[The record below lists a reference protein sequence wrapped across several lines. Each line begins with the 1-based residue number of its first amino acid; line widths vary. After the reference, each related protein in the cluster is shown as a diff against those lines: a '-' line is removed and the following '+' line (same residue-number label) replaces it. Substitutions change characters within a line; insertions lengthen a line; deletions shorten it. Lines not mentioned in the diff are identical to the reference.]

1 MLTLKTAQ
9 IPTLEIE
16 LTDGECIHVLPATK
30 RLIETMGNVNTA
42 DMAVT
47 YRVLSKILSYNRE
60 GRAVT
65 EEDLSEVPF
74 PVLIEIMNAYTDFI
88 KGKVAGAKN

>member
-42 DMAVT
+42 DMAAPI
-47 YRVLSKILSYNRE
+47 R
-60 GRAVT
+60 
-65 EEDLSEVPF
+65 
-74 PVLIEIMNAYTDFI
+74 
-88 KGKVAGAKN
+88 